1 MPENKNVV
9 IKKHSGLIQTNVG
22 NLTLTQRKAIN
33 FFIYV
38 AQRSGNCKTYQTTI
52 SNIKQVCNLLSTDNI
67 VIKEQ
72 LRALTKTT
80 IEFNYLNKDKQQVW
94 EISTL
99 LAGCRILPDSGVVE
113 FAFSPFLLE
122 RILYPE
128 MYAPLN
134 LILISGLKC
143 SYAVVLYEFL
153 RDYLTAPSV
162 PVITIDDFRNLLG
175 INKEKYTFF
184 PNFTRNVLNPAVEEV
199 NLKTDICCRFELVKE
214 EGIRNKY
221 SHIRFFVNKK
231 SGNLTY
237 EKNAD
242 LKKENTDINMNLF
255 EEYKVSD
262 NQIEINISE
271 EIIMSLPELQRTNVV
286 KGLISQFSGK
296 SNDYIISN
304 IKYSLKKA
312 KDNFPAYLKQSLEN
326 DYAGHERESLLKAK
340 KNNEKISKNKAEAEK
355 KKFEIQLNDEIIMK
369 RIFELSKT
377 EKKKYEKKALE
388 IAKMEGIKQEFY
400 TDAVKRAFLI
410 KAYESLHEQEN
421 YNQEDLD

>member
-1 MPENKNVV
+1 MSENKNVV

-52 SNIKQVCNLLSTDNI
+52 SNIKQVCNFLSTDNI

-72 LRALTKTT
+72 LKALTKTT

-99 LAGCRILPDSGVVE
+99 LAGCRILPGSGIVE

-143 SYAVVLYEFL
+143 SYAVILYEFL
-153 RDYLTAPSV
+153 RDYLTSPSI
-162 PVITIDDFRNLLG
+162 PLLDISDFRNLLG
-175 INKEKYTFF
+175 INENKYKSF
-184 PNFTRNVLNPAVEEV
+184 PDFRKKVLNPAVEEV
-199 NLKTDICCRFELVKE
+199 NLKTDICCRFELIKE

-221 SHIRFFVNKK
+221 SHIHFFVSKK
-231 SGNLTY
+231 SGNLIY
-237 EKNAD
+237 EKNED
-242 LKKENTDINMNLF
+242 MKKENIDINMNLF
-255 EEYKVSD
+255 EEYKMPD
-262 NQIEINISE
+262 NKIEINIPE
-271 EIIMSLPELQRTNVV
+271 EIIMSLPELQRTNVI
-286 KGLISQFSGK
+286 KGLISQFLGK
-296 SNDYIISN
+296 GNDCIISN
-304 IKYSLKKA
+304 IKYSLKKS

-340 KNNEKISKNKAEAEK
+340 KNIEKISKNKAEDEK
-355 KKFEIQLNDEIIMK
+355 KKIEIQLNDEKIIK

-388 IAKMEGIKQEFY
+388 IAKLEGIKQEFY

>member
-67 VIKEQ
+67 AIKEQ
-72 LRALTKTT
+72 IKALTKTT
-80 IEFNYLNKDKQQVW
+80 IEFNYLNKDKQQIW

-99 LAGCRILPDSGVVE
+99 LAGCRILPGSGVVE

-143 SYAVVLYEFL
+143 SYAVILYEFL
-153 RDYLTAPSV
+153 RDYLTSPSI
-162 PVITIDDFRNLLG
+162 PLLDIGDFRNLLG
-175 INKEKYTFF
+175 INENKYKSF
-184 PNFTRNVLNPAVEEV
+184 PDFRKKVLNPAVEEV
-199 NLKTDICCRFELVKE
+199 NLKTDICCRFELLKE

-221 SHIRFFVNKK
+221 SHIHFFVSKK

-237 EKNAD
+237 EKNED
-242 LKKENTDINMNLF
+242 VKNENTNINMNLF
-255 EEYKVSD
+255 EDYKMLD
-262 NQIEINISE
+262 NKIEINIPE
-271 EIIMSLPELQRTNVV
+271 EIIVSLPEIQRTNVV
-286 KGLISQFSGK
+286 NALINQFLAEG
-296 SNDYIISN
+296 NDYIISN

-312 KDNFPAYLKQSLEN
+312 KDNFPAYLKQALEN
-326 DYAGHERESLLKAK
+326 DYAGHERESLLKVK
-340 KNNEKISKNKAEAEK
+340 KNNEKISKNKADVEK
-355 KKFEIQLNDEIIMK
+355 KKLEMQLNEEKIIK
-369 RIFELSKT
+369 RIFELSKI

-388 IAKMEGIKQEFY
+388 IAKMAGIKQEFY
-400 TDAVKRAFLI
+400 TDTVKQAFLI

-421 YNQEDLD
+421 YSQTNFD

>member
-1 MPENKNVV
+1 MPENKNLM

-22 NLTLTQRKAIN
+22 NLTLTQRKLIN
-33 FFIYV
+33 FLIYV
-38 AQRSGNCKTYQTTI
+38 AQSSGDQKIYKTSI
-52 SNIKQVCNLLSTDNI
+52 SNIKQICNFTSTENI
-67 VIKEQ
+67 SVKEQ
-72 LRALTKTT
+72 LKDLAKIT
-80 IEFNYLNKDKQQVW
+80 IEFNYLDKDKYNVW
-94 EISTL
+94 GISTL
-99 LAGCRILPDSGVVE
+99 LASAIVTPNLGTVE
-113 FAFSPFLLE
+113 FEFSNLLKSK
-122 RILYPE
+122 IFNPS
-128 MYAPLN
+128 MYASLN
-134 LILISGLKC
+134 VILIAGLKC
-143 SYAVVLYEFL
+143 SYAVILYEFL

-162 PVITIDDFRNLLG
+162 PVITIDEFRNLLG

-184 PNFTRNVLNPAVEEV
+184 PNFKRNVLNPAVEEV

-221 SHIRFFVNKK
+221 SHIRFFVSKK

-237 EKNAD
+237 EKNED
-242 LKKENTDINMNLF
+242 LKKENIDINMNLF

-262 NQIEINISE
+262 NHIEINISE

-296 SNDYIISN
+296 SDDYIISN

-355 KKFEIQLNDEIIMK
+355 KKIEIQLNDEIIMK